1 MLRILIVEDDESMKA
16 VITRLLQKEKYEVIT
31 ASSGLEAEKLI
42 SRMVPHL
49 ILLDFYLPDTDGLA
63 LLNKIK
69 SQCPEIIVIIMT
81 ARGNISNA
89 VESMKQGAYD
99 FVEKSADLDR
109 LVLLVKRA
117 LYTLKLKEEVRDLR
131 NRLEVSQQRERWIGE
146 SSASRKILSQID
158 LVARTG
164 LSVLVVGETG
174 TGKELVARMIHER
187 SLSSDHVFVPV
198 DCGAIPD
205 TLFESEMFGHEKG
218 SFTGAV
224 SQKVGKFEQA
234 SGGTLFMDEIS
245 NLPLPLQ
252 AKLLRSIQEK
262 KIFRVGGRKAID
274 TNARII
280 SASNRDIQ
288 KLVHSGEF
296 KDDLYFRINEFTIH
310 IPPLRER
317 TEDIVPL
324 AWKYLNDAQA
334 EFSKRIDG
342 FTPHA
347 LQVIMDYHWPGNVRE
362 LRNTIRKAVLISESG
377 MVDVSQLMVQ
387 SQGETIPVGHERNVA
402 GRNLTQITED
412 VRIQAIERALQRSD
426 GNKTEAAR
434 QLGISRR
441 QLYREMERYK
451 LPL

>member
-1 MLRILIVEDDESMKA
+1 M
-16 VITRLLQKEKYEVIT
+16 
-31 ASSGLEAEKLI
+31 
-42 SRMVPHL
+42 
-49 ILLDFYLPDTDGLA
+49 
-63 LLNKIK
+63 NKIK
-69 SQCPEIIVIIMT
+69 ARYPEVIVIIMT
-81 ARGNISNA
+81 ARGNITNA

-99 FVEKSADLDR
+99 FVEKSGDLDR

-117 LYTLKLKEEVRDLR
+117 MYTLKLKEEVRDLR
-131 NRLEVSQQRERWIGE
+131 NRLEVGQEREKWIGE

-158 LVARTG
+158 LVARTSI
-164 LSVLVVGETG
+164 SVLVVGETG

-187 SLSSDHVFVPV
+187 SSLSEQVFVPV

-218 SFTGAV
+218 SFTGAI
-224 SQKVGKFEQA
+224 SHKVGKFEQA

-245 NLPLPLQ
+245 NMPLPLQ

-262 KIFRVGGRKAID
+262 KIIRVGGRKAID
-274 TNARII
+274 THVRII

-288 KLVHSGEF
+288 KLVQSGEF

-317 TEDIVPL
+317 PEDIIPL

-347 LQVIMDYHWPGNVRE
+347 LTVIMNYHWPGNVRE
-362 LRNTIRKAVLISESG
+362 LRNTIRKAVLISESD
-377 MVDVSQLMVQ
+377 MVDVPQLMIR
-387 SQGETIPVGHERNVA
+387 SQGESISVGREGIVA
-402 GRNLTQITED
+402 YRNLTQITED
-412 VRIQAIERALQRSD
+412 ARIKAIEDALQRSA
-426 GNKTEAAR
+426 GNKTEAAK

-451 LPL
+451 LSL